1 MKPVHNKEHP
11 GKEENHLFI
20 AKTSSGDFIS
30 VLNGT
35 YDAIKDIKKH
45 EPFFCPSCNGELI
58 LKMGVKKIPHFAHK
72 SKCPIKPEGE
82 SEIHLLGK
90 KRLYEWLT
98 VQGFRPRMEVFLSAL
113 NQQPDL
119 LFEWG
124 GKKVAVEF
132 QCSIIQTNEIKRRTL
147 NYLKYSY
154 WPLWIVNHK
163 HVTTRYEYMLHVN
176 KFLTSFI
183 NKGANGIPF
192 LLSFDPE
199 NDKLYLYNNII
210 PFSINRAYTTINTFT
225 LKDSFEKVLSQQRQ
239 SYRFYD
245 NWIVQL
251 EKWIERLSVLP
262 NGRNNPFLQFLY
274 SHKMHVT
281 KLPPEIGLPVRN
293 MFLIKHHPMEW
304 QFYIWFYFLYKR
316 KKGEAIPI
324 QQIKSFVV
332 HSLKQII
339 KFRDLVLF
347 SESEYYRPIHDYLQI
362 LTDIGFFNRV
372 GDKLIVKKVPKLIV
386 HPHLFRQEESKD
398 FYRRYKAIIL
408 KPFLLTE

>member
-72 SKCPIKPEGE
+72 TKCPIKPEGE

-90 KRLYEWLT
+90 KKLYEWLT
-98 VQGFRPRMEVFLSAL
+98 VQGFQPRMEVFLSAL

-154 WPLWIVNHK
+154 WPLWIVNQK
-163 HVTTRYEYMLHVN
+163 HVTTRYGSMIHLSE
-176 KFLTSFI
+176 FLTGFI
-183 NKGANGIPF
+183 NKTANGTSF
-192 LLSFDPE
+192 LLSFNPE
-199 NDKLYLYNNII
+199 TDCLYLYNNII
-210 PFSINRAYTTINTFT
+210 PFSINRAYTTINKFT
-225 LKDSFEKVLSQQRQ
+225 LKDTLVKVLSQKRQ
-239 SYRFYD
+239 SHRFYE
-245 NWIVQL
+245 NWNDQL
-251 EKWIERLSVLP
+251 EKWIQRLSLMP

-274 SHKMHVT
+274 HHQIHVT
-281 KLPPEIGLPVRN
+281 ELPPEIGLPVRN
-293 MFLIKHHPMEW
+293 MFLIYNHPMEW
-304 QFYIWFYFLYKR
+304 QFYIWFYFLYRR
-316 KKGEAIPI
+316 KKGEAIPV

-347 SESEYYRPIHDYLQI
+347 SESEHYRPVHDYLQI
-362 LTDIGFFNRV
+362 LTDIGFFSRV
-372 GDKLIVKKVPKLIV
+372 GDKLIVKKEPKRIV
-386 HPHLFRQEESKD
+386 NPHLFRQEKSKD